1 MEFSSDQYMKNMN
14 KANSPSKGNSH
25 NFFQPKLAINQP
37 NDIYEQEADNIADHV
52 MPAPGQIPNEN
63 TFFKPAPATV
73 QRYVSSNVIQKQP
86 APGPPEFTVN
96 NFSENFPNF
105 NAKYDVAGPVPSTG
119 TLSIS
124 HGVHMNY
131 PATVTKSEQSTFE
144 TDFVKS
150 IHDKWSKQHLLG
162 LVEPGFTSYMCEVDV
177 TAQVKADAKDANT
190 VIDVLKPG
198 ATKKRFR
205 SRVTAID
212 KKVGSETTHKAK
224 LDLRDPTT
232 EENKKTDEADFI
244 QQVGNFDFDSD
255 VVNAD
260 CKEDIE
266 KIKSFIQSIPAST
279 NPEECQYTLSY
290 VGRASSEGNAAYNKK
305 LSEKRIRAV
314 EKEIAPLD
322 HLCFSFDK
330 TAGEEGATEDA
341 KFRRVNVGVF
351 LSNSPKAK
359 TTNQNV
365 AAHEFGHMIGLGD
378 EYVDE
383 KPEVPG
389 SKIKFF
395 GDDPTHYDGVK
406 SVVDEAAADE
416 LLMQNSSGIMSMGNE
431 VKRGHYVM
439 FAAAIDKMTRPEIE
453 KATGKKDAK
462 WMVF

>member
-1 MEFSSDQYMKNMN
+1 MNSS
-14 KANSPSKGNSH
+14 ASKPL
-25 NFFQPKLAINQP
+25 FFQPKLTVNQP
-37 NDIYEQEADNIADHV
+37 NDIYEQEADNMADHV
-52 MPAPGQIPNEN
+52 MRMPGGTHNEN
-63 TFFKPAPATV
+63 TFFKPTQTTV
-73 QRYVSSNVIQKQP
+73 QRKVPATIIQKQP

-96 NFSENFPNF
+96 NFNENFPTF

-119 TLSIS
+119 TLFIS

-150 IHDKWSKQHLLG
+150 IHDKWSKQHLLA
-162 LVEPGFTSYMCEVDV
+162 LAEPGFASYMCEVDV
-177 TAQVKADAKDANT
+177 TAQVKANAKDANT
-190 VIDVLKPG
+190 VIDVVKPG
-198 ATKKRFR
+198 DTKKRYR
-205 SRVTAID
+205 SRVTSAN
-212 KKVGSETTHKAK
+212 KKEGSETTHTAK

-232 EENKKTDEADFI
+232 EENKKLDEADFI
-244 QQVGNFDFDSD
+244 QQVGNFDFDND
-255 VVNAD
+255 VINAD

-266 KIKSFIQSIPAST
+266 KIKSFIQAIPAT
-279 NPEECQYTLSY
+279 DNPEECQYTLSY
-290 VGRASSEGNAAYNKK
+290 VGRASSEGYAAYNKK

-314 EKEIAPLD
+314 EKELGTLD
-322 HLCFSFDK
+322 HLCLSFYK

-383 KPEVPG
+383 KPEIHG
-389 SKIKFF
+389 SKIKYF

-406 SVVDEAAADE
+406 DVVDEVAANE
-416 LLMQNSSGIMSMGNE
+416 LLIQNSSGIMSMGNE

-439 FAAAIDKMTRPEIE
+439 FAAAIDKMTKPEIE